1 MEFSTSGAILD
12 YCKDKGIEI
21 STETADNFEVLSD
34 MLLEFNSH
42 TNVTALKTKE
52 DIAIKHFA
60 DSLAV
65 LSYDI
70 IGRGARVVDIGCG
83 AGFPGLPIKMLRPD
97 IKITF
102 VDSTAKKL
110 RFTGSVAERF
120 GMTEVEVCP
129 ERAEELVA
137 KGKRETYDVAVS
149 RAVASLPVLCEL
161 VLPYVKTGGCF
172 VAYKSSVEA
181 DKTNKES
188 ELSKALPGIKKLGGK
203 VENVLDASLPGAND
217 ETQRHCL
224 IVIRKVSKTPASFPR
239 RYSVIIKK
247 PL

>member
-1 MEFSTSGAILD
+1 MSFSTKDAILD
-12 YCKDKGIEI
+12 YCRLHSIEI
-21 STETADNFEVLSD
+21 SDENAAKFEKLSD

-65 LSYDI
+65 LGYDI
-70 IGRGARVVDIGCG
+70 IKSGASVIDIGCG
-83 AGFPGLPIKMLRPD
+83 AGFPGLPVKMLRPD

-110 RFTGSVAERF
+110 KFTSSVAEEF
-120 GMTEVEVCP
+120 GMTDVEVCP

-137 KGKRETYDVAVS
+137 KGKREKYDVAVS

-161 VLPYVKTGGCF
+161 VLPYVRVGGVF
-172 VAYKSSVEA
+172 VAYKSSLEA
-181 DKTNKES
+181 DINNKES
-188 ELSKALPGIKKLGGK
+188 ELSKALSGIKRLGGK
-203 VENVLDASLPGAND
+203 VEEVLDASLSSAND
-217 ETQRHCL
+217 ETQKHSL
-224 IVIRKVSKTPASFPR
+224 IIIKKISKTPDGFPR
-239 RYSVIIKK
+239 RYAQIVKK

>member
-1 MEFSTSGAILD
+1 MSFSTKDAILD
-12 YCKDKGIEI
+12 YCRLHSIEI
-21 STETADNFEVLSD
+21 SDENAEKFERLSD

-52 DIAIKHFA
+52 DIAVKHFA

-65 LSYDI
+65 LGYDI
-70 IGRGARVVDIGCG
+70 IKNGASVIDIGCG
-83 AGFPGLPIKMLRPD
+83 AGFPGLPVKMLRPD

-110 RFTGSVAERF
+110 KFTSSVAEEF
-120 GMTEVEVCP
+120 GMTDVEVCP

-137 KGKRETYDVAVS
+137 KGKREKYDVAVS

-161 VLPYVKTGGCF
+161 VLPYVKVGGVF
-172 VAYKSSVEA
+172 VAYKSSLEA
-181 DKTNKES
+181 DTNNKES
-188 ELSKALPGIKKLGGK
+188 ELSKALSGIKRLGGK
-203 VENVLDASLPGAND
+203 VEDILDASLSSAND
-217 ETQRHCL
+217 ETQKHSL
-224 IVIRKVSKTPASFPR
+224 IIIRKTNKTPEGFPR
-239 RYSVIIKK
+239 RYAQIVKK